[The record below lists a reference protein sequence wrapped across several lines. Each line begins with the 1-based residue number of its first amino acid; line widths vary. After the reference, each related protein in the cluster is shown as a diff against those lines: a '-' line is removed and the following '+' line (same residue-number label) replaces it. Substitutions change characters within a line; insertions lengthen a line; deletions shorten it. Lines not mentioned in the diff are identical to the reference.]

1 MATVLVI
8 GGGIGGM
15 TAAQELVE
23 RGFTVTICEA
33 SSGFGGKAKSQPV
46 PGSGTNGRKDLP
58 GEHGFRF
65 YPRFYTHII
74 DTMARIPTSAGKSVA
89 DNLRPTTESAIA
101 SIDQDTWS
109 RFSRKQLSSPLE
121 VIESLELFFQDLD
134 FDSADVGLFIAKFL
148 QFFASCDAR
157 RLGEYE
163 YTSWYTFAQGDA
175 YSEKFKRQLRAI
187 PRTMVAMDPII
198 GSANTIG
205 VASMQLILDYATT
218 GVANDRTMG
227 GPTSEMWLDPWVTHL
242 QNLGVTLVPNSRC
255 ETLEVAA
262 GEISGVRFADGT
274 LRTAD
279 YYVLAVPIEIAS
291 PLISPA
297 LGALD
302 ASLEKLRTT
311 NANSLVSW
319 MNGIQYFLLEDV
331 PIVRGHIFFPDAPW
345 GLTAISQAQF
355 WHDGGLMR
363 RRYGDGNVGGIL
375 SIDVCQWD
383 VPGLGTSKTAKQCT
397 PQEFADEVWLQL
409 KASLNGRGAD
419 EKILRDELL
428 HSWHLDTEMDYS
440 AGLPPR
446 NRTPLLVH
454 PPGHWD
460 VRPEAGTTVPNLVLA
475 ADYVRT
481 FTNLATME
489 GACEAARRA
498 CNVILDRAGSSAP
511 RAGVW
516 PMQEPALFDSWKKL
530 DEVLYRNGKPH
541 LFELLGIRR
550 ANNAMDLLRR
560 FHAVTGIEALDDIL
574 DQVRASEILRGLLAR
589 LGF

>member
-15 TAAQELVE
+15 TAAHELAE
-23 RGFTVTICEA
+23 RGFAVTLCEA
-33 SSGFGGKAKSQPV
+33 APDFGGKAKSQPV
-46 PGSGTNGRKDLP
+46 PGSGTHGRKDLP

-65 YPRFYTHII
+65 YPRFYTHIVN
-74 DTMARIPTSAGKSVA
+74 TMERIPTTGGHSVA

-101 SIDQDTWS
+101 GIDEDTWS
-109 RFSRKQLSSPLE
+109 RFSRKQLSSPMD
-121 VIESLELFFQDLD
+121 VVESLELFFQGLD
-134 FDSADVGLFIAKFL
+134 FDPADVGLFIAKFL
-148 QFFASCDAR
+148 QFFTSCDER

-163 YTSWYTFAQGDA
+163 YTSWYKFAQGDA
-175 YSEKFKRQLRAI
+175 YSDKFKRQLRAI

-227 GPTSEMWLDPWVTHL
+227 GPTTEMWLAPWVTHL
-242 QNLGVTLVPNSRC
+242 QALGVTMIANARC
-255 ETLEVAA
+255 A
-262 GEISGVRFADGT
+262 GIDVTGNAISGVRFADGT
-274 LRTAD
+274 VRTAD
-279 YYVLAVPIEIAS
+279 YYVMAVPIEIAS
-291 PLISPA
+291 ALISPA
-297 LGALD
+297 MGALD
-302 ASLEKLRTT
+302 PSLEKLRVAD
-311 NANSLVSW
+311 ANHLVSW

-355 WHDGGLMR
+355 WHDGGLLR
-363 RRYGDGNVGGIL
+363 RRYGDGTVGGIL
-375 SIDVCQWD
+375 SVDVCQWD
-383 VPGLGTSKTAKQCT
+383 VPGLGTPKTAKQCT

-409 KASLNGRGAD
+409 KASLNGRAAN
-419 EKILRDELL
+419 EQVLRDDLL
-428 HSWHLDTEMDYS
+428 HSWHLDSEMDYS

-460 VRPEAGTTVPNLVLA
+460 IRPEAGTAIPNLVLA

-498 CNVILDRAGSSAP
+498 TNVVLDRIGSAAP

-516 PMQEPALFDSWKKL
+516 PMQEPALFDPWKKF
-530 DEVLYRNGKPH
+530 DAVLHRNGKAH
-541 LFELLGIRR
+541 IFEVLGIKR
-550 ANNAMDLLRR
+550 ADNAMDLLRR
-560 FHAVTGIEALDDIL
+560 FRAVTGIEALDDIL
-574 DQVRASEILRGLLAR
+574 DQFRASELLRGLLAR

>member
-15 TAAQELVE
+15 TAAHELAE
-23 RGFTVTICEA
+23 RGFTVTLCEA
-33 SSGFGGKAKSQPV
+33 APDFGGKAKSQPV

-65 YPRFYTHII
+65 YPRFYTHIVN
-74 DTMARIPTSAGKSVA
+74 TMERIPTAAGRSVA

-101 SIDQDTWS
+101 GIDEDTWS
-109 RFSRKQLSSPLE
+109 RFSRKQLSSPMD
-121 VIESLELFFQDLD
+121 VVESLELFFQGLD
-134 FDSADVGLFIAKFL
+134 FDPADVALFIAKFL
-148 QFFASCDAR
+148 QFFTSCDER

-163 YTSWYTFAQGDA
+163 YTSWYKFAQGDA
-175 YSEKFKRQLRAI
+175 YSDKFKRQLRAI

-227 GPTSEMWLDPWVTHL
+227 GPTTEMWLAPWVAHL
-242 QNLGVTLVPNSRC
+242 QGLGVTLIANARC
-255 ETLEVAA
+255 A
-262 GEISGVRFADGT
+262 GIDVSGNAISGVRFADGT
-274 LRTAD
+274 IRTAD

-291 PLISPA
+291 ALISPA
-297 LGALD
+297 MGALD
-302 ASLEKLRTT
+302 PSLERLRVAD
-311 NANSLVSW
+311 ANHLVSW

-355 WHDGGLMR
+355 WHDGGLLR
-363 RRYGDGNVGGIL
+363 RRYGDGTVGGIL
-375 SIDVCQWD
+375 SVDVCQWD
-383 VPGLGTSKTAKQCT
+383 VPGLGTPKTAKQCT
-397 PQEFADEVWLQL
+397 PQEFAAEVWLQL
-409 KASLNGRGAD
+409 KASLNGRAAN
-419 EKILRDELL
+419 EQVLRDDLL
-428 HSWHLDTEMDYS
+428 HSWHLDSEMDYS

-460 VRPEAGTTVPNLVLA
+460 IRPEAGTAIPNLVLA

-498 CNVILDRAGSSAP
+498 TNVVLDRIGSVAP

-516 PMQEPALFDSWKKL
+516 PMQEPALFDPWKKF
-530 DEVLYRNGKPH
+530 DAVLHRNGKPH
-541 LFELLGIRR
+541 IFEILGIKR
-550 ANNAMDLLRR
+550 ADNAMDLLRR
-560 FHAVTGIEALDDIL
+560 FRAVTGIEALDDIL
-574 DQVRASEILRGLLAR
+574 DQFRASEILRGLLAR